1 MIVLTR
7 LNGAAFALNPD
18 LIERAESTPDTVVT
32 LVDGKKYVVS
42 ETLQEIASLVRD
54 FRSGV
59 IAQAQAIEAGH
70 GSPRVPQPHAGLH
83 HSRTHNEGGER
94 GRVVPL
100 PVREG

>member
-32 LVDGKKYVVS
+32 LVDGKKYIVAES
-42 ETLQEIASLVRD
+42 LRELAQLVRD

-59 IAQAQAIEAGH
+59 IAQAQTME
-70 GSPRVPQPHAGLH
+70 SQPPAPAPHP
-83 HSRTHNEGGER
+83 SRTPIEGGA
-94 GRVVPL
+94 RVVPL
-100 PVREG
+100 PIREA